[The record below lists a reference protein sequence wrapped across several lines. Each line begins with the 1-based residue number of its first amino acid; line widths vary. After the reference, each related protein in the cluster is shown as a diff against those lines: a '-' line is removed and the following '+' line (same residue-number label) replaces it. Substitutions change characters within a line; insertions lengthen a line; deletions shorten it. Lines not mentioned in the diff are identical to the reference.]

1 MASRRTTLRDSERI
15 QTRAGSVNMERIRS
29 GDVSEALTEV
39 FREETRLS
47 RTPASGEGKDLGGGR
62 AVVRTNSNSR
72 TARKDEIVL

>member
-1 MASRRTTLRDSERI
+1 MNSRESEWVRS
-15 QTRAGSVNMERIRS
+15 QNGSVGAERIRS

-47 RTPASGEGKDLGGGR
+47 RTPASGEGKDLGGGK

-72 TARKDEIVL
+72 SARKDEIVL